1 MNEMMSGILSS
12 VSWIGLHTNDTEH
25 HPMDSWGMMGGW
37 WFWIIISIVVVVIIA
52 VLIYLLNKEDRDK
65 GMDPESK
72 SAEKLLDERYARGEI
87 TTEEY
92 NERKDEIKK

>member
-1 MNEMMSGILSS
+1 MMSTILSYAS
-12 VSWIGLHTNDTEH
+12 SIGLHTNDTEH

-37 WFWIIISIVVVVIIA
+37 WFWIIGLIVVVVIIA

-65 GMDPESK
+65 GMKSESK

-87 TTEEY
+87 TREEY
-92 NERKDEIKK
+92 EEMKKEIRRD